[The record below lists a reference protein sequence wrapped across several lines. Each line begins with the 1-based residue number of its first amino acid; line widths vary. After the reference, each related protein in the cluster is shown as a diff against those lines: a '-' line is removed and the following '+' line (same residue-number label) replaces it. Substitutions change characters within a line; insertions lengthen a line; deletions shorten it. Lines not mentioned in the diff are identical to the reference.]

1 MGRILERFA
10 LTKIVE
16 KTKYRNYLKKAIEN
30 LEVANH
36 ALDKSKYNAAVNN
49 AIHCAINA
57 IHCAI
62 NAIDS
67 LAVYYIGK
75 RHDGKHEDAI
85 GITKEALTEEEYIQ
99 ISKQYTGLMELKNQ
113 AEYQPDLMGKDDAK
127 DAVKRASRI
136 LSKVRERLPNE

>member
-1 MGRILERFA
+1 M
-10 LTKIVE
+10 TKVVE
-16 KTKYRNYLKKAIEN
+16 KTKYKNYLKKAVEN
-30 LEVANH
+30 LEIAND
-36 ALDKSKYNAAVNN
+36 ALDKSKYNPAVN
-49 AIHCAINA
+49 NA

-85 GITKEALTEEEYIQ
+85 GIIKEALTEEEYAQ
-99 ISKQYTGLMELKNQ
+99 ISKQYSSLMGLKNE
-113 AEYQPDLMGKDDAK
+113 AEYQPDLMGEEEAK

-136 LSKVRERLPNE
+136 LSKVKEKLPSE